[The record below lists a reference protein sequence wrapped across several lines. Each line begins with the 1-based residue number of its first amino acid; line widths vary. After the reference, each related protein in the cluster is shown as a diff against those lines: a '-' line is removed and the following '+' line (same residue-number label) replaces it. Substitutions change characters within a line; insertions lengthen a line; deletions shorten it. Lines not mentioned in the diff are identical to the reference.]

1 MRAGA
6 SSVTEP
12 ADRAITV
19 EHPPVRWRLFGR
31 RSNRRITVA
40 RPSLTA
46 WLAGPLRAAAAK
58 LALVGKALL
67 VVAFV
72 VGAVYAGRQLV
83 RHVIAS
89 PRFAVR
95 GIQIGPSV
103 RVSGDEIRELS
114 GVHLGDRLLAVDPDL
129 VAARLTS
136 HPWILSARVRREL
149 PSTLAVEVVERRAVA
164 SALLGALYLV
174 DEAGRPFK
182 RATFAEA
189 DGLPVITGVTRDQY
203 ASVRATSEAVF
214 RQALALYAAYSDGHP
229 ERPKLSEIHVDMRA
243 GFSLVLFEGS
253 GENPARAGRLRR
265 QAGPVR
271 QDLRGAR
278 AAQPGGAA
286 NGLPR
291 RPALRSGGRSDGE
304 HRRGRALAG
313 ADHRGQRKATPA
325 CQARKDPGRTGGALR
340 RAGFPVAFRFPFP
353 FSLPSGGRRGLAKGP
368 LRWPATRERRSPKS
382 WGSSRAHGSA
392 WCARRRGSTRRWVSS
407 PRASRRRASDGEPVA
422 ST

>member
-1 MRAGA
+1 VRAGA

-12 ADRAITV
+12 ADRGITV

-58 LALVGKALL
+58 LALIGKALV

-95 GIQIGPSV
+95 RIQIGPSV

-149 PSTLAVEVVERRAVA
+149 PSTLAVEVIERRAVA

-174 DEAGRPFK
+174 DDAGRPFK

-203 ASVRATSEAVF
+203 ASVRGTSEAVF

-229 ERPKLSEIHVDMRA
+229 ERPKLSEVHVDMRS

-253 GENPARAGRLRR
+253 GEIRLGRGDFDAKLARFDKIFAALGPRGPAALQTVYLDGPLSDRVAVRMASTAAAEEPSPARTIVASEKPRPPARR
-265 QAGPVR
+265 A
-271 QDLRGAR
+271 
-278 AAQPGGAA
+278 
-286 NGLPR
+286 
-291 RPALRSGGRSDGE
+291 
-304 HRRGRALAG
+304 
-313 ADHRGQRKATPA
+313 KTPA
-325 CQARKDPGRTGGALR
+325 EPAE
-340 RAGFPVAFRFPFP
+340 
-353 FSLPSGGRRGLAKGP
+353 PSGE
-368 LRWPATRERRSPKS
+368 PASTSPSPARSP
-382 WGSSRAHGSA
+382 SA
-392 WCARRRGSTRRWVSS
+392 A
-407 PRASRRRASDGEPVA
+407 DED
-422 ST
+422 